1 MTKSLTNMN
10 ITNKKVLLRADLNV
24 PLENGVI
31 TDDNRIKAILPTLQ
45 YLVKQKTKVIIFSHL
60 GRVKTEA
67 DKVHFSLQV
76 VAEKIAFHLQQKVK
90 FVPETQGKILN
101 QAVCKML
108 PGDVLVVQNTRFE
121 DVPFKK
127 ESKNDPELGKYWASL
142 GDIFVNDAFGTC
154 HRTHASNVGIAT
166 YIKEKC
172 FGFLVEKEISFLKK
186 IVQTPQ
192 RPLVA
197 VLGGSK
203 VSDKIGVIRSLL
215 QKVDV
220 LLIGGGMSYT
230 FLKAKGF
237 NIGTSLLEADKIPLV
252 KELLASPEVKKIVL
266 PKDFVCG
273 KEFSP
278 TTQVAVYSYD
288 NIPDDVMGLDIGPK
302 TIELFTTHLQTAQTV
317 VWNGPVGVFEF
328 EQFSKGTK
336 ALAQTISNLSPNKTT
351 IIGGGDSA
359 ASVFKYGLDQ
369 NFSHISTGGGAFLEF
384 LEGKPMPGLSCIEKL

>member
-10 ITNKKVLLRADLNV
+10 IINKKVLLRADLNV

-45 YLVKQKTKVIIFSHL
+45 YLVKQKAKVIIFSHL
-60 GRVKTEA
+60 GRVKTES
-67 DKVHFSLQV
+67 DKDHFSLQV
-76 VAEKIAFHLQQKVK
+76 VAEKISFYLQQKVN

-127 ESKNDPELGKYWASL
+127 ESKNNPELGKYWASL

-203 VSDKIGVIRSLL
+203 VSDKIGVIRSIL

-220 LLIGGGMSYT
+220 LLIGGGMIYT

-252 KELLASPEVKKIVL
+252 KELLSSPEGKKIVL

-278 TTQVAVYSYD
+278 TTQAAVYSYD
-288 NIPDDVMGLDIGPK
+288 NIPDDVIGLDIGPQ
-302 TIELFTTHLQTAQTV
+302 TIELFTTHLQMAQTV

-336 ALAQTISNLSPNKTT
+336 ALAQTISNLSNNTTT
-351 IIGGGDSA
+351 IIGGGDSSA
-359 ASVFKYGLDQ
+359 AVFKFGLDK

-384 LEGKPMPGLSCIEKL
+384 LEGKPMPGIACIENL

>member
-1 MTKSLTNMN
+1 MN
-10 ITNKKVLLRADLNV
+10 IINKKVLLRADLNV

-45 YLVKQKTKVIIFSHL
+45 YLVKQKAKVIIFSHL
-60 GRVKTEA
+60 GRVKTES
-67 DKVHFSLQV
+67 DKDHFSLQV
-76 VAEKIAFHLQQKVK
+76 VAEKISFYLQQKVN

-127 ESKNDPELGKYWASL
+127 ESKNNPELGKYWASL

-203 VSDKIGVIRSLL
+203 VSDKIGVIRSIL

-220 LLIGGGMSYT
+220 LLIGGGMIYT

-252 KELLASPEVKKIVL
+252 KELLSSPEGKKIVL

-278 TTQVAVYSYD
+278 TTQAAVYSYD
-288 NIPDDVMGLDIGPK
+288 NIPDDVIGLDIGPQ
-302 TIELFTTHLQTAQTV
+302 TIELFTTHLQMAQTV

-336 ALAQTISNLSPNKTT
+336 ALAQTISNLSNNTTT
-351 IIGGGDSA
+351 IIGGGDSSA
-359 ASVFKYGLDQ
+359 AVFKFGLDK

-384 LEGKPMPGLSCIEKL
+384 LEGKPMPGIACIENL